1 MVFVHDRKRQQRH
14 EARFTLFTFDQS
26 HNLSLTAV
34 SNFFFFFSIFL
45 FFLPPGQKNKH
56 TVNITLTYVVIVVD
70 FVSFLAH
77 SCLLIKQLSKS
88 RAALVP
94 R

>member
-34 SNFFFFFSIFL
+34 SNFFFFSIFL
-45 FFLPPGQKNKH
+45 FFFAPWAEKRTHCKH
-56 TVNITLTYVVIVVD
+56 NTDLCRYR
-70 FVSFLAH
+70 S
-77 SCLLIKQLSKS
+77 
-88 RAALVP
+88 
-94 R
+94 